1 MARTAKEPIRIRL
14 KKLANGCQSIYLD
27 IYLNGKRKYEFL
39 KLYIHPQTDKETVL
53 ANKEAMRMAEA
64 IKAKKELELLGG
76 NQGAAMAPFVAP
88 EGEECDPSIINA
100 RKRAQRIKREPVTLR
115 NKKLMDGR
123 VSLYL
128 DIYYGGKRKYEFLR
142 LYLLPE
148 LSDFDKRKNAETL
161 AKAEAIRQQRAA
173 EDSGTRLKLLRKVK
187 NLKETQGRKNR
198 SVSVSSSLPTATAL
212 YILQSMSTATAHT
225 TISNSTWCRK
235 LTPLQRRRIK

>member
-39 KLYIHPQTDKETVL
+39 KLYIHPQTDKETIL

-76 NQGAAMAPFVAP
+76 NHGAAMAPFVAP
-88 EGEECDPSIINA
+88 EGEECDPSKIIDA

-128 DIYYGGKRKYEFLR
+128 DIYYSGKRKYEFLR

-161 AKAEAIRQQRAA
+161 AKAEAIRQKRAA
-173 EDSGTRLKLLRKVK
+173 EVAA
-187 NLKETQGRKNR
+187 EIE
-198 SVSVSSSLPTATAL
+198 SSKPADVTDIYITARMEKRPVGKP
-212 YILQSMSTATAHT
+212 SDCM
-225 TISNSTWCRK
+225 
-235 LTPLQRRRIK
+235 